1 MITKLY
7 SATFFGIDAI
17 IVDVEVFITTG
28 IPGVMI
34 VGLPDAST
42 KESKDRVKAA
52 IKNSG
57 FEYPARK
64 ITINLAPADIRKSGP
79 IFDLPLA
86 LGLLISARL
95 LTPVINLEDYIIAGE
110 LSLNGN
116 INKIDG
122 VIALSM
128 LAKKLNK
135 KIIVPYENLNETKY
149 LGVEYYCFNTL
160 SEVCDFITGADK
172 RDNLSVGDNSS
183 SDESLKLISKL
194 QTSAEAIN
202 GHDLFYDKNGGS
214 TNAECDCGCRPP
226 DDCGAAVINSLNG
239 NKTAD
244 KNNYYPDFSNIK
256 GHTTVKRAMEIA
268 VAGHHNIL
276 IIGPPG
282 SGKTMIA
289 QGAAGILPP
298 LSLEEAIELTN
309 IYSFSHKKIN
319 IDNGLITS
327 RPFMPVHYS
336 VTIPALIGGGAN
348 PIPGDVSLAHNGV
361 LFIDEFSEMN
371 KKTLDSLRQPMEDK
385 IIHISR
391 NRFSVSFPCDFMLI
405 AAMNPCPC
413 GYLGD
418 HTHECRCSSADIYKF
433 YNKLS
438 GPIIDRFDIFAEVYS
453 ESLNIISNNI
463 SEESSEEVRDRIN
476 KAVQLQ
482 NRRFENM
489 NKKFN
494 ASITSSEIDKFI
506 NISDETLSFY
516 KSAAESLK
524 LSSRGYFRILKVART
539 IADIDDKENVDEP
552 SILEA
557 LNYRNTKFLGV

>member
-1 MITKLY
+1 MITKLH
-7 SATFFGIDAI
+7 SVTFLGISAI
-17 IVDVEVFITTG
+17 IVDVEIFIANG
-28 IPGVMI
+28 IPGIMI

-42 KESKDRVKAA
+42 KEAKDRVKAA
-52 IKNSG
+52 IKNSS

-64 ITINLAPADIRKSGP
+64 ITINLAPADIKKSGP

-86 LGLLISARL
+86 LGILISAKL
-95 LTPVINLEDYIIAGE
+95 LIPKINIDDFIIAGE

-122 VIALSM
+122 VIALSL

-135 KIIVPYENLNETKY
+135 KIIIPYSNLNEVKY
-149 LGVEYYCFNTL
+149 LGIEYYSFNTL
-160 SEVCDFITGADK
+160 AEVCNFISVINK
-172 RDNLSVGDNSS
+172 KHNLSTNNNGNILLSNEWQNS
-183 SDESLKLISKL
+183 EIISR
-194 QTSAEAIN
+194 Q
-202 GHDLFYDKNGGS
+202 DLFYIENNSNSNISTIINKDKI
-214 TNAECDCGCRPP
+214 
-226 DDCGAAVINSLNG
+226 INNNDNNETI
-239 NKTAD
+239 NKD
-244 KNNYYPDFSNIK
+244 NCYPDFSDIK

-276 IIGPPG
+276 MIGSPG

-289 QGAAGILPP
+289 QSAAGILPP
-298 LSLEEAIELTN
+298 LSLEEAIEITN

-319 IDNGLITS
+319 VRNGLITS

-336 VTIPALIGGGAN
+336 ATIPALLGGGTN
-348 PIPGDVSLAHNGV
+348 PVPGDVSLAHNGV

-371 KKTLDSLRQPMEDK
+371 RRTLDSLRQPMEDK
-385 IIHISR
+385 IINISR
-391 NRFSVSFPCDFMLI
+391 NRFLVSFPCDFMLI
-405 AAMNPCPC
+405 AAMNPCSC
-413 GYLGD
+413 GYFGD
-418 HTHECRCSSADIYKF
+418 QSHECRCSGADIYKF

-438 GPIIDRFDIFAEVYS
+438 GPILDRFDIFAEVYS

-463 SEESSEEVRDRIN
+463 PEESSKEVKKRIN
-476 KAVQLQ
+476 KATNIQ
-482 NRRFENM
+482 NERFKNTG
-489 NKKFN
+489 KKFN
-494 ASITSSEIDKFI
+494 VSIKSSEIKKFI
-506 NISDETLSFY
+506 NISEETFNFY

-539 IADIDDKENVDEP
+539 ISDIDGKNEVDKT

>member
-17 IVDVEVFITTG
+17 IVDVEIFITTG

-86 LGLLISARL
+86 LGILISARL
-95 LTPVINLEDYIIAGE
+95 LIPVINLEDYIIAGE
-110 LSLNGN
+110 LSLDGN

-122 VIALSM
+122 VIALSL
-128 LAKKLNK
+128 LAKKINK
-135 KIIVPYENLNETKY
+135 KIIVPYENLHETKY

-160 SEVCDFITGADK
+160 SEVCDFISGVNK
-172 RDNLSVGDNSS
+172 KDNLFVSGNNGSNELSNS
-183 SDESLKLISKL
+183 KI
-194 QTSAEAIN
+194 QTLEATN
-202 GHDLFYDKNGGS
+202 GHDLFYSKNGNGL
-214 TNAECDCGCRPP
+214 NAECNCEYKSI
-226 DDCGAAVINSLNG
+226 DDCNAAVINSSN
-239 NKTAD
+239 NKIVD
-244 KNNYYPDFSNIK
+244 KNNYYPDFSDIK
-256 GHTTVKRAMEIA
+256 GHATVKRAIEIA

-276 IIGPPG
+276 MIGPPG

-298 LSLEEAIELTN
+298 LSLEEAVELTN

-319 IDNGLITS
+319 ADNGLISS

-348 PIPGDVSLAHNGV
+348 PAPGDVSLAHNGV

-385 IIHISR
+385 TIHISR

-418 HTHECRCSSADIYKF
+418 QTHECRCSSADIYKF

-463 SEESSEEVRDRIN
+463 SEESSGEVRARIN

-482 NRRFENM
+482 NERFKNM

-494 ASITSSEIDKFI
+494 ASITSSEIEKFI

-539 IADIDDKENVDEP
+539 ISDIDGKENVDES